1 MARFF
6 TPQTIGNLDG
16 TTPPVRQA
24 PGLMHA
30 KLRIIPA
37 RIDLAQV
44 GATITTADEVV
55 LGKEYDGYRFAFGIM
70 NASVTMGASAQ
81 LAVGTS
87 PTHASNGQYRAAAVF
102 TTVNTPTL
110 FGLAAAQ
117 QANPPAAE
125 RLVFLTVGAANLPT
139 SGLLNIDLYYSYV
152 G

>member
-37 RIDLAQV
+37 RIDLAAQ
-44 GATITTADEVV
+44 APITTADEVV
-55 LGKEYDGYRFAFGIM
+55 LGKEFDGYRFAFGII
-70 NASVTMGASAQ
+70 NASVTMGASAT

-87 PTHASNGQYRAAAVF
+87 PVHASNGQYRAAAVF
-102 TTVNTPTL
+102 TTPNVPAL
-110 FGLAAAQ
+110 FAQAAAQ
-117 QANPPAAE
+117 QANPPSAE